1 MLNIMEFGH
10 NVRTTKATVLND
22 TSSRFLCNLLLS
34 KIILKFSYYKD
45 MFKK

>member
-22 TSSRFLCNLLLS
+22 TSSRSHAIC
-34 KIILKFSYYKD
+34 
-45 MFKK
+45 